1 MENVQ
6 GPEHSI
12 GVVVCP
18 GLSGS
23 WFWYQEGALDSSIFP
38 SRTKGRARHPAGLQ
52 LWAVATP
59 LDGGGVGGFP

>member
-23 WFWYQEGALDSSIFP
+23 WFWYQEGALDSSIFRQG
-38 SRTKGRARHPAGLQ
+38 RTAGPAILLGCSC
-52 LWAVATP
+52 
-59 LDGGGVGGFP
+59 GGGVGGFP